1 MFEGARVREH
11 VFERRS
17 ALKGAARTSPAK
29 AGRGAKYTEF
39 SKRRVSSAIYFWV
52 RYPPEF
58 PARPRYAP
66 PSIPPSIPS
75 VFLIFLISLD
85 FPL

>member
-1 MFEGARVREH
+1 MFEGTRVREH

-39 SKRRVSSAIYFWV
+39 FKRRVSSAIRSDVQNMCSGWC
-52 RYPPEF
+52 
-58 PARPRYAP
+58 
-66 PSIPPSIPS
+66 S
-75 VFLIFLISLD
+75 VVFGTVFENVSCFGRTAVLVD
-85 FPL
+85 M